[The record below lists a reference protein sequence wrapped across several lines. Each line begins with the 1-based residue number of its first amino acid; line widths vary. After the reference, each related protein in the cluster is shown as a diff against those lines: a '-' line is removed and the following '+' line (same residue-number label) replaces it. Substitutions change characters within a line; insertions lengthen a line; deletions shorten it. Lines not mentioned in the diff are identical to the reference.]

1 MLQDYLLCEGFDNLL
16 WSYSPNVEANLTEAS
31 FLERYPGND
40 RVDLIGFD
48 AYQQGTEQDFV
59 NQFNSNMTVL
69 SGYARKHNK
78 LVAVT
83 ECGLRNLKDP
93 TWWTRVIHPQVEK
106 YPLCYFLVWRNARH
120 EYFGPAPGEK
130 NAPYFREMVNKK
142 NVLMLNDI
150 KSVKR

>member
-1 MLQDYLLCEGFDNLL
+1 M
-16 WSYSPNVEANLTEAS
+16 EANLTEAS